1 MPRVTTRRST
11 HVFEVLLALAFGGV
25 MAYVLGGPKPDR
37 ARQAPPPDPTPP
49 PPPSRPTVPP
59 KPPAPAATPTGATPA
74 APRKSTQTVRKFTN
88 DKR

>member
-37 ARQAPPPDPTPP
+37 ARQAPPPDPTPT

-59 KPPAPAATPTGATPA
+59 TRPTAAATPTEATPA